1 MPCKFAAGLIGSGRF
16 RFWQPRCVKVCPRC
30 IFTRGRDIVR
40 RRDGGA
46 MVVVVVMM
54 TMVTMMTDNGSD
66 KAAAGAADTAGN
78 RKQSGMGAENARI
91 RFRTS
96 RYDRYHRYIQ
106 PPQACKFLG
115 LGSPPKI
122 K

>member
-1 MPCKFAAGLIGSGRF
+1 MPCEFAAGLIGSGRF
-16 RFWQPRCVKVCPRC
+16 RFWQPRCIKVCPRC

-46 MVVVVVMM
+46 TVVVVV
-54 TMVTMMTDNGSD
+54 TMTMMTDNGSD

-106 PPQACKFLG
+106 PPPSMLQIFGFRK
-115 LGSPPKI
+115 PPK